1 MHTEQAAAQGGETFK
16 ISFIITY
23 YNIPLDM
30 LQQCIESIMSLDL
43 HPEEREIILVD
54 DGSPINPKAVVEKY
68 GSSIVYIKQEN
79 RGVAIA
85 RNRGLDAAQG
95 SHIQFVDAD
104 DYLLKA
110 DYNHCI
116 SLVRKDKELDIVTFN
131 YTQQQGVLCGKP
143 TETKPVSGPDYMLHH
158 NIRGINCVYL
168 FRRNLMEGLRF
179 TPGLLHEDE
188 EFVPLLLL
196 KAKHMVSTTACAYF
210 YRQRCDSITNKEEE
224 KHLQKRM
231 GDIEYIIVELYG
243 IAQKQSKEEY
253 NALMRRVHQLTMDYL
268 YNTIK
273 LVGNTQV
280 LEETVARLRAQGL
293 FPLPDKRYTLKYTL
307 FRIVSESRAGR
318 KLLLRVL
325 S

>member
-16 ISFIITY
+16 ISFIIPF
-23 YNIPLDM
+23 YNVPLDM
-30 LQQCIESIMSLDL
+30 LQECIASVLRLSLMT
-43 HPEEREIILVD
+43 EEREIILID
-54 DGSPINPKAVVEKY
+54 DGSTIDPQPLLNIHKESIKY
-68 GSSIVYIKQEN
+68 MRQEN
-79 RGVAIA
+79 QGLSAA
-85 RNRGLDAAQG
+85 RNAGLDIATG
-95 SHIQFVDAD
+95 TYIQFLDSD
-104 DYLLKA
+104 DYLLTDA
-110 DYNHCI
+110 YNVCI
-116 SLVRKDKELDIVTFN
+116 AYVRRNHDVDMLRFAFTSDEGKVHRKESF
-131 YTQQQGVLCGKP
+131 
-143 TETKPVSGPDYMLHH
+143 TKPVTGQHYMLNN
-158 NIRGINCVYL
+158 NISAICCIHL
-168 FRRNLMEGLRF
+168 FKRELLRGLRF

-231 GDIEYIIVELYG
+231 GDIEYIIGELYG

-253 NALMRRVHQLTMDYL
+253 NALIRRVNQLTMDYL

-273 LVGNTQV
+273 LVGNRQV

-307 FRIVSESRAGR
+307 FRIVSESKAGR